1 MLGRLAQLSRS
12 IKIPRGSVVFT
23 KQISNKYSVDPLA
36 GQAEQTKPQVTLKVD
51 GKSVAV
57 PVNSTILDACKKAK
71 SYVPT
76 LCYHPMLRIVGQ
88 CRVCLVEIAT
98 RKNKLVPACATK
110 VEPGMEINTD
120 SEQIQKSG
128 KRELIM
134 ILVIINLMNIF
145 SRSKPTILTVSTSK
159 CLHDVRS
166 RRTVSLISYQP
177 IVLILFINTYYAIVF
192 IYLTKP
198 KDFVNR
204 F

>member
-1 MLGRLAQLSRS
+1 MLGRLVNLTRSLKIASRS
-12 IKIPRGSVVFT
+12 LAT
-23 KQISNKYSVDPLA
+23 KQIARKYTVDPL
-36 GQAEQTKPQVTLKVD
+36 GPHTDQDKKPQVTLKVD
-51 GKSVAV
+51 GKSVSV

-128 KRELIM
+128 KYELIM
-134 ILVIINLMNIF
+134 ILIITILMSNC
-145 SRSKPTILTVSTSK
+145 SRSKPSIFALPTSK
-159 CLHDVRS
+159 PMHDVRS
-166 RRTVSLISYQP
+166 
-177 IVLILFINTYYAIVF
+177 
-192 IYLTKP
+192 
-198 KDFVNR
+198 
-204 F
+204 